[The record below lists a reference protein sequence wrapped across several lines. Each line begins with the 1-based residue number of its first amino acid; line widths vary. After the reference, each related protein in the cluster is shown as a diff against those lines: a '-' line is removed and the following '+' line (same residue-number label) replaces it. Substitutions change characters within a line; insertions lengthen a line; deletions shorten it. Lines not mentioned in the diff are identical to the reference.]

1 MNERRQ
7 QKEMEEQKSFQEI
20 LHKEEEESRIKQ

>member
-20 LHKEEEESRIKQ
+20 LYKEEEESRIKQ